1 MARLKVRQIPFRFD
15 ETTAYYWNH
24 GNPYWGNVV
33 NFISV
38 IGPAFERYFI
48 KAIRQAMP
56 QITDPVLRE
65 DAELFCLQEGQHS
78 KQHLLHLQ
86 ALIQQ
91 YPGLEETRQQVLA
104 SYEHLFDSRSL
115 EFHLAYAAT
124 IELTFGP
131 IAKFMVENR
140 EALFAD
146 CDNRVAAL
154 ILWHFVEEFEHRNS
168 ANDVYKHIIG
178 SYTWRMRT
186 AVDVYRHIR
195 KVEQMTRVGLQAH
208 VPPLEWAGT
217 LIAPDDESGMFRDV
231 SVVNLLDFLW
241 HLLCSQMPLHKPDRL
256 TQPEWAT
263 RWFADEAAGKDM
275 TVYAP

>member
-1 MARLKVRQIPFRFD
+1 MSRLKVRQIPFRFD
-15 ETTAYYWNH
+15 ETTPYYWNS

-33 NFISV
+33 NFISI

-56 QITDPVLRE
+56 LIKDPLIQE

-86 ALIQQ
+86 ALIKQH
-91 YPGLEETRQQVLA
+91 PGLVETRRRVMD
-104 SYEHLFDSRSL
+104 SYEQLFATRSL

-140 EALFAD
+140 EVLFAD

-154 ILWHFVEEFEHRNS
+154 VLWHFVEEFEHRNS
-168 ANDVYKHIIG
+168 ANDVYQHIVG
-178 SYTWRMRT
+178 SYTWRMRM

-195 KVEQMTRVGLQAH
+195 EVEQMTRTGLRAH
-208 VPPLEWAGT
+208 VPPLQWGEILVT
-217 LIAPDDESGMFRDV
+217 SDDESGMFHNIPLM
-231 SVVNLLDFLW
+231 NLLDFGW

-256 TQPEWAT
+256 RQPEWVT
-263 RWFADEAAGKDM
+263 RWFADESAGKDM
-275 TVYAP
+275 SVYVP

>member
-1 MARLKVRQIPFRFD
+1 MSRLKVRQIPFHFD
-15 ETTAYYWNH
+15 DNTPYYWNY

-56 QITDPVLRE
+56 LIQDPAIRE

-86 ALIQQ
+86 TLIKQ
-91 YPGLEETRQQVLA
+91 YPGLEETRRQVLD
-104 SYEHLFDSRSL
+104 SYEHLFASRSL

-124 IELTFGP
+124 IELSFGP

-140 EALFAD
+140 EVLFAD
-146 CDNRVAAL
+146 CDNRIAAL

-168 ANDVYKHIIG
+168 ANDVYKHLVG
-178 SYTWRMRT
+178 SYRYRMRA

-195 KVEQMTRVGLQAH
+195 AVEQITRVGLRAH
-208 VPPLEWAGT
+208 VPPLQWNNQV
-217 LIAPDDESGMFRDV
+217 IAPDDEKAMFRDIPIT
-231 SVVNLLDFLW
+231 NLFDFIW
-241 HLLCSQMPLHKPDRL
+241 HLVCSQMPLHKPDRL
-256 TQPEWAT
+256 KQPEWAT

-275 TVYAP
+275 TIYQP

>member
-1 MARLKVRQIPFRFD
+1 MSRLKVRQLPFRFD
-15 ETTAYYWNH
+15 EKTPYYWNQ

-33 NFISV
+33 NFISI

-48 KAIRQAMP
+48 RAIRQSMP
-56 QITDPVLRE
+56 LIQDTAIKE

-86 ALIQQ
+86 ALIKQH
-91 YPGLEETRQQVLA
+91 PGLEQTRQQVLD
-104 SYEHLFDSRSL
+104 SYEQLFVSRSL

-140 EALFAD
+140 KVLFTD
-146 CDNRVAAL
+146 CDNQVAAL

-168 ANDVYKHIIG
+168 ANDVYKHIVG
-178 SYTWRMRT
+178 SYTYRMRM

-195 KVEQMTRVGLQAH
+195 TVEQITRAGLRAH
-208 VPPLEWAGT
+208 VPLLECAGIFIT
-217 LIAPDDESGMFRDV
+217 PDDESKMFRDV
-231 SVVNLLDFLW
+231 PFINLLDFGW

-256 TQPEWAT
+256 KQPEWAT
-263 RWFADEAAGKDM
+263 QWFADEAAGRDM
-275 TVYAP
+275 TIYVP